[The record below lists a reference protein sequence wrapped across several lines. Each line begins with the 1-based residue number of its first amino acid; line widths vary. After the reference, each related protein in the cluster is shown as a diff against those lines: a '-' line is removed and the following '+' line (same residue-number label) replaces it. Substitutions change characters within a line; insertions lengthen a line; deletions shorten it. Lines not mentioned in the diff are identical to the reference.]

1 MQKEQVS
8 FCIDIGTTSL
18 KAALISECGF
28 VFKSTVVRFS
38 SKEIQNPFEIAN
50 CWKNAFFEAGKNLK
64 VSNYDL
70 VAICIS

>member
-38 SKEIQNPFEIAN
+38 SQMIQNPFEIAN
-50 CWKNAFFEAGKNLK
+50 CWKNAFFEAGKDLEISNL
-64 VSNYDL
+64 SRR
-70 VAICIS
+70 I